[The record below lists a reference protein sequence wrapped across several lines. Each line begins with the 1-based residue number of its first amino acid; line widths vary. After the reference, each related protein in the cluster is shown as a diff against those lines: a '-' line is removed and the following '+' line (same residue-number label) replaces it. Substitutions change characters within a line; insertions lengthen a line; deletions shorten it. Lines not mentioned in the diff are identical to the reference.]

1 MHYLRILSLILLTT
15 ALSACQFFKS
25 TDITAPAALR
35 LQGTLTHSNGQWLL
49 HPCATE
55 EYYSVRPSNALR
67 IEFNTLITGAPNGL
81 FADLSGQLD
90 ATQHYFTPSMRYRL
104 QSEGHGCSDPDF
116 PRLLIRASGNEPFW
130 SILQTPA
137 GLIFNQAD
145 TPALALPYLE
155 EQMPD
160 GRFHIS
166 TQANNQKLQLWITP
180 QQCTDSMS
188 GTVYHLRAQLQWN
201 QQTLYGCATFG
212 ALRN

>member
-15 ALSACQFFKS
+15 ALSACQFFKKAE
-25 TDITAPAALR
+25 ITAPAFLR

-49 HPCATE
+49 YPCAADKH
-55 EYYSVRPSNALR
+55 YSVLPETALS
-67 IEFNTLITGAPNGL
+67 IEFNRVIADAPNGL
-81 FADLSGQLD
+81 FADLGGQLD
-90 ATQHYFTPSMRYRL
+90 ATQQYFTPSIRYRL
-104 QSEGHGCSDPDF
+104 QSEGQGCSDQDF

-137 GLIFNQAD
+137 GLIFNQVGQ
-145 TPALALPYLE
+145 PAIVLPYIE

-166 TQANNQKLQLWITP
+166 TQANKQNLQLWITP

-188 GTVYHLRAQLQWN
+188 GTVYHLSAQLQWN